1 MNTGNWMHIA
11 MIGTRGVPA
20 QYGGFETAVEEVG
33 KRLVARGHR
42 VTVYCRNE
50 GQTLTEYLGMELVNM
65 PALRKR
71 SLETLSHTAL
81 SVRHATRPKN
91 RPDAAVVFN
100 AANAPFL
107 ARMRRA
113 GIPTA
118 VHMDGIEWK
127 RQKWAGAGAK
137 YYKWAERKAATEGL
151 ALIADAQGIADHLRH
166 TYRRHS
172 YVIAYGAPIL
182 YPESDLLKQHG
193 LETGGYHL
201 VVARMEPE
209 NHVHMIVEGYAQSG
223 SDVPLVVVGGAS
235 YGDEYMERVNRL
247 AGDSDT
253 RFVGSVWDQGL
264 LNQLYGNARSYLH
277 GHSVGGTNPSLLRAL
292 GCAAPVS
299 AYDVNFNREVTG
311 GNARFFAHVDDV
323 TMAIRADDR
332 DVEAALMRGRAG
344 QDHVSIAYRW
354 DDVTDGYEQM
364 LLEIAGRVRRSTL
377 TLSTRPPFHERHYS
391 DRAEPDTLTYGASPA
406 SPLA

>member
-1 MNTGNWMHIA
+1 M
-11 MIGTRGVPA
+11 
-20 QYGGFETAVEEVG
+20 
-33 KRLVARGHR
+33 
-42 VTVYCRNE
+42 
-50 GQTLTEYLGMELVNM
+50 
-65 PALRKR
+65 RK
-71 SLETLSHTAL
+71 
-81 SVRHATRPKN
+81 
-91 RPDAAVVFN
+91 
-100 AANAPFL
+100 
-107 ARMRRA
+107 A

-137 YYKWAERKAATEGL
+137 YYRWAERKAATEGL
-151 ALIADAQGIADHLRH
+151 ALIADAQGIADHLRD

-182 YPESDLLKQHG
+182 YPKSDLLKQHG

-201 VVARMEPE
+201 IVARMEPE

-235 YGDEYMERVNRL
+235 YGDEYMERVNQL

-299 AYDVNFNREVTG
+299 AYDVNFNREVTAG
-311 GNARFFAHVDDV
+311 HARFFGTPEEVAAVV
-323 TMAIRADDR
+323 RADDA
-332 DVEAALMRGRAG
+332 DVERALLRGKAG
-344 QDHVSIAYRW
+344 QDHVSVAYRW

-364 LLEIAGRVRRSTL
+364 LLEIAGRKERATL
-377 TLSTRPPFHERHYS
+377 TLVGTRSPRLAPPDLGTTAR
-391 DRAEPDTLTYGASPA
+391 RAIRQLLRDNASGEPCLRM
-406 SPLA
+406 